1 MNNSTFPINYRGDTL
16 NRIKTLLRLTAALL
30 TSATSPAMAQDFPSR
45 PITLVAPFP
54 AASVTDTVTR
64 TLALSLQ
71 EVLGQSVVVEN
82 RAGAQGTVGAA
93 YVARS
98 KPDGYTL
105 LVASS
110 GMFVARSFYKTL
122 SYDPMDS
129 FQPVTG
135 IGSTSMMFMVPE
147 ASPIRS
153 IDDLTRA
160 ARADGGTVS
169 IGFGSPSG
177 QLALSLYA
185 TAAKVNPTPVAY
197 RGIPQTLTDLLGG
210 HVKVAIVDVGNG
222 VAQINSGKMRSIA
235 ISAQARSPAAPNVPT
250 LEEAFPNVGVSLE
263 TIIAIVAPAGTPA
276 ATVQTLNNALLAVL
290 AKPEVRARFASLNT
304 ALLPLATN
312 ALAQR
317 LKGDNPK
324 WEALIKKAGIEQ
336 E

>member
-1 MNNSTFPINYRGDTL
+1 M
-16 NRIKTLLRLTAALL
+16 NRIKIIARLTAALV
-30 TSATSPAMAQDFPSR
+30 TAATALATAQDFPSR

-54 AASVTDTVTR
+54 AASVTDSVTR

-93 YVARS
+93 HVARS

-122 SYDPMDS
+122 PYDPMDS

-160 ARADGGTVS
+160 ARADGGSVG

-177 QLALSLYA
+177 QLALSLYS
-185 TAAKVNPTPVAY
+185 TAARVSPTPVAY

-235 ISAQARSPAAPNVPT
+235 ISAQTRSPAAPNVPT

-263 TIIAIVAPAGTPA
+263 TIIAIVAPAGTPPIV
-276 ATVQTLNNALLAVL
+276 VQALNNALLTVL
-290 AKPEVRARFASLNT
+290 ARPDVRARFASLNT
-304 ALLPLATN
+304 ALLPLATP
-312 ALAQR
+312 ALVQR

-324 WEALIKKAGIEQ
+324 WEALIKRAGIEQ

>member
-1 MNNSTFPINYRGDTL
+1 M
-16 NRIKTLLRLTAALL
+16 NRIRIIAGLAAVLLIAT
-30 TSATSPAMAQDFPSR
+30 TSVAMAQDFPSR

-64 TLALSLQ
+64 TLAQGLQ

-105 LVASS
+105 PVASS

-122 SYDPMDS
+122 SYDPMES

-135 IGSTSMMFMVPE
+135 VGSTAMMFMVPE
-147 ASPIRS
+147 GSAIRS

-160 ARADGGTVS
+160 ARADGGSVS

-185 TAAKVNPTPVAY
+185 TAARVNPTPVAY

-263 TIIAIVAPAGTPA
+263 TIIAIVAPAGTPPA
-276 ATVQTLNNALLAVL
+276 VVQALNTALLNVL
-290 AKPEVRARFASLNT
+290 ARPEVKARFASLNT
-304 ALLPLATN
+304 ALLPLPTG
-312 ALAQR
+312 ALVQR

-324 WEALIKKAGIEQ
+324 WEALIRQAGITQ

>member
-1 MNNSTFPINYRGDTL
+1 MK
-16 NRIKTLLRLTAALL
+16 RIKIIARLTAAFL
-30 TSATSPAMAQDFPSR
+30 TAAFLTAATALAMAQDFPSR
-45 PITLVAPFP
+45 TITLVAPFP
-54 AASVTDTVTR
+54 AASVTDTITR
-64 TLALSLQ
+64 TLAQGLQ

-122 SYDPMDS
+122 SYDPMES

-135 IGSTSMMFMVPE
+135 VGSTSMMFMVPE
-147 ASPIRS
+147 GSPIKS

-160 ARADGGTVS
+160 ARADGGVS

-185 TAAKVNPTPVAY
+185 TAARVNPVPVAY

-263 TIIAIVAPAGTPA
+263 TIIAIVAPAGTPPA
-276 ATVQTLNNALLAVL
+276 VVQALNTALLTVL
-290 AKPEVRARFASLNT
+290 ARPDVKARFASLNT
-304 ALLPLATN
+304 ALLPLATG
-312 ALAQR
+312 ALVQR

-324 WEALIKKAGIEQ
+324 WEALIRQAGITQ

>member
-1 MNNSTFPINYRGDTL
+1 M
-16 NRIKTLLRLTAALL
+16 NRIKIIARLTAALV
-30 TSATSPAMAQDFPSR
+30 TAATALATAQDFPSR

-54 AASVTDTVTR
+54 AASVTDSVTR

-93 YVARS
+93 HVARS

-122 SYDPMDS
+122 PYDPMDS

-153 IDDLTRA
+153 IDDLTRL
-160 ARADGGTVS
+160 ARADGGSVG

-177 QLALSLYA
+177 QLALSLYS
-185 TAAKVNPTPVAY
+185 TAAKVNPVPVAY

-235 ISAQARSPAAPNVPT
+235 ISAQTRSPAAPNVPT

-263 TIIAIVAPAGTPA
+263 TIIAIVAPAGTPPLV
-276 ATVQTLNNALLAVL
+276 VQALNNALLTVL
-290 AKPEVRARFASLNT
+290 ARPDVRARFASLNT
-304 ALLPLATN
+304 ALLPLATP
-312 ALAQR
+312 ALVQR

-324 WEALIKKAGIEQ
+324 WEALIKRAGIEQ

>member
-1 MNNSTFPINYRGDTL
+1 MSRINTFA
-16 NRIKTLLRLTAALL
+16 RLAAALL
-30 TSATSPAMAQDFPSR
+30 IATTTVAVAQDFPSR

-64 TLALSLQ
+64 TLAQGLQ

-122 SYDPMDS
+122 SYDPMES

-135 IGSTSMMFMVPE
+135 VGSTAMMFMVPE
-147 ASPIRS
+147 GSPIRS

-160 ARADGGTVS
+160 ARADGGSVS

-185 TAAKVNPTPVAY
+185 TAARVNPTAVAY

-263 TIIAIVAPAGTPA
+263 TIIAIVAPAGTPPA
-276 ATVQTLNNALLAVL
+276 VVQTLNTALLNVL
-290 AKPEVRARFASLNT
+290 ARPEVKARFASLNT
-304 ALLPLATN
+304 ALLPLPTG
-312 ALAQR
+312 ALVQR

-324 WEALIKKAGIEQ
+324 WEALIRQAGITQ

>member
-1 MNNSTFPINYRGDTL
+1 MRGSTL
-16 NRIKTLLRLTAALL
+16 NAIKSLVRSTIALL
-30 TSATSPAMAQDFPSR
+30 AVACAAVMAQDFPSR

-54 AASVTDTVTR
+54 AASVTDAVTR
-64 TLALSLQ
+64 TLAQGLQ
-71 EVLGQSVVVEN
+71 EVLGQTIVVEN
-82 RAGAQGTVGAA
+82 KAGAQGTVGAA

-110 GMFVARSFYKTL
+110 GMFVAGSFYKSL
-122 SYDPMDS
+122 SYGPMDS
-129 FQPVTG
+129 FQPVAG
-135 IGSTSMMFMVPE
+135 VGSTAMMFMVPE

-160 ARADGGTVS
+160 ARADASGVS

-185 TAAKVNPTPVAY
+185 TAARVNPVPISY
-197 RGIPQTLTDLLGG
+197 RGIPQALTDLLGG
-210 HVKVAIVDVGNG
+210 HVKVAIVDIGNG

-250 LEEAFPNVGVSLE
+250 LEEVFPNVGVSLE
-263 TIIAIVAPAGTPA
+263 TIIAIVAPAGTPPA
-276 ATVQTLNNALLAVL
+276 VVQGLNNAILAVL
-290 AKPEVRARFASLNT
+290 ARPEVKARFATLNT
-304 ALLPLATN
+304 AILPLPTSG
-312 ALAQR
+312 LIER

-324 WEALIKKAGIEQ
+324 WEALIRKAGIAQ

>member
-1 MNNSTFPINYRGDTL
+1 M
-16 NRIKTLLRLTAALL
+16 NRIKIIARLTAALV
-30 TSATSPAMAQDFPSR
+30 TAATALATAQDFPSR

-54 AASVTDTVTR
+54 AASVTDSVTR

-93 YVARS
+93 HVARS

-122 SYDPMDS
+122 PYDPMDS

-160 ARADGGTVS
+160 ARADGGSVG

-177 QLALSLYA
+177 QLALSLYS
-185 TAAKVNPTPVAY
+185 TAARVSPTPVAY

-235 ISAQARSPAAPNVPT
+235 ISAQTRSPAAPNVPT

-263 TIIAIVAPAGTPA
+263 TIIAIVAPAGTPPLV
-276 ATVQTLNNALLAVL
+276 VQALNNALLTVL
-290 AKPEVRARFASLNT
+290 ARPDVRARFASLNT
-304 ALLPLATN
+304 AMLPLATP
-312 ALAQR
+312 ALVQR

-324 WEALIKKAGIEQ
+324 WEALIKRAGIEQ

>member
-1 MNNSTFPINYRGDTL
+1 M
-16 NRIKTLLRLTAALL
+16 NRIKIIARLTAALV
-30 TSATSPAMAQDFPSR
+30 TAATALATAQDFPSR

-54 AASVTDTVTR
+54 AASVTDSVTR

-93 YVARS
+93 HVARS

-122 SYDPMDS
+122 PYDPMDS

-160 ARADGGTVS
+160 ARADGGSVG

-177 QLALSLYA
+177 QLALSLYS
-185 TAAKVNPTPVAY
+185 TAARVSPTPVAY

-235 ISAQARSPAAPNVPT
+235 ISAQTRSPAAPNVPT

-263 TIIAIVAPAGTPA
+263 TIIAIVAPAGTPPLV
-276 ATVQTLNNALLAVL
+276 VQALNNALLTVL
-290 AKPEVRARFASLNT
+290 ARPEVRARFASLNT
-304 ALLPLATN
+304 ALLPLATP
-312 ALAQR
+312 ALVQR

-324 WEALIKKAGIEQ
+324 WEALIKRAGIEQ

>member
-129 FQPVTG
+129 FQPITG

-177 QLALSLYA
+177 QLALSLYS
-185 TAAKVNPTPVAY
+185 TAAKVNPVPVAY

-263 TIIAIVAPAGTPA
+263 TIIAIVAPAGTPT
-276 ATVQTLNNALLAVL
+276 ATVQTLNSALLTVL
-290 AKPEVRARFASLNT
+290 AKPEVKARFASLNT
-304 ALLPLATN
+304 ALLPLATP

>member
-1 MNNSTFPINYRGDTL
+1 M
-16 NRIKTLLRLTAALL
+16 NRIKIIARLTAALL
-30 TSATSPAMAQDFPSR
+30 TAATALATAQDFPSR
-45 PITLVAPFP
+45 PLTLVAPFP

-64 TLALSLQ
+64 TLAQGLQ

-93 YVARS
+93 HVARS

-160 ARADGGTVS
+160 ARADGGSVS

-177 QLALSLYA
+177 QLALSLYS
-185 TAAKVNPTPVAY
+185 TAAKVSPTPVAY

-263 TIIAIVAPAGTPA
+263 TIIAIVAPAGTPPA
-276 ATVQTLNNALLAVL
+276 VVQALNNALLTVL

-304 ALLPLATN
+304 AMLPLATN
-312 ALAQR
+312 ALVQR

-324 WEALIKKAGIEQ
+324 WEALIRQAGITQ

>member
-1 MNNSTFPINYRGDTL
+1 MNH
-16 NRIKTLLRLTAALL
+16 IKTLVRLTAALL
-30 TSATSPAMAQDFPSR
+30 TAATSLAIAQDFPAR

-93 YVARS
+93 HVARS

-122 SYDPMDS
+122 SYDPMES

-160 ARADGGTVS
+160 ARADGGSVS

-177 QLALSLYA
+177 QLALSLYS
-185 TAAKVNPTPVAY
+185 TAAKVNPVPVAY

-263 TIIAIVAPAGTPA
+263 TIIAIVAPAGTPPA
-276 ATVQTLNNALLAVL
+276 VVQALNNALLTVL
-290 AKPEVRARFASLNT
+290 AKPEVKARFASLNT
-304 ALLPLATN
+304 AMLPLGTS
-312 ALAQR
+312 ALVQR

>member
-1 MNNSTFPINYRGDTL
+1 M
-16 NRIKTLLRLTAALL
+16 NRIKIIARLTAALV
-30 TSATSPAMAQDFPSR
+30 TAATALATAQDFPSR

-54 AASVTDTVTR
+54 AASVTDSVTR

-82 RAGAQGTVGAA
+82 RAGAQGPVGAA
-93 YVARS
+93 HVARC

-122 SYDPMDS
+122 PYDPMDS

-160 ARADGGTVS
+160 ARADGGSVG

-177 QLALSLYA
+177 QLALSLYS
-185 TAAKVNPTPVAY
+185 TAARVSPTPVAY

-235 ISAQARSPAAPNVPT
+235 ISAQTRSPAAPNVPT

-263 TIIAIVAPAGTPA
+263 TIIAIVAPAGTPPIV
-276 ATVQTLNNALLAVL
+276 VQALNNALLTVL
-290 AKPEVRARFASLNT
+290 ARPDVRARFASLNT
-304 ALLPLATN
+304 ALLPLATP
-312 ALAQR
+312 ALVQR

-324 WEALIKKAGIEQ
+324 WEALIKRAGIEQ

>member
-1 MNNSTFPINYRGDTL
+1 M
-16 NRIKTLLRLTAALL
+16 NRINSLIRLTAALL
-30 TSATSPAMAQDFPSR
+30 IAASSVAIAQDFPSR

-64 TLALSLQ
+64 TLAQGLQ
-71 EVLGQSVVVEN
+71 DVLGQSVVVEN

-98 KPDGYTL
+98 KPDGHTL

-129 FQPVTG
+129 FQPITG

-160 ARADGGTVS
+160 ARADAGSVS

-185 TAAKVNPTPVAY
+185 TAARVNPVPIAY

-250 LEEAFPNVGVSLE
+250 LEETFPNVGVSLE

-276 ATVQTLNNALLAVL
+276 AIVQVLNNALLTVL
-290 AKPEVRARFASLNT
+290 ARPEVKARFASLNT
-304 ALLPLATN
+304 ALLPLPTSG
-312 ALAQR
+312 LVQR
-317 LKGDNPK
+317 LKNDNPK
-324 WEALIKKAGIEQ
+324 WEALIKQAGITQ